1 MKKVFVMVALFGL
14 PIVAYLF
21 FASGVHNFATLPKL
35 SDESVELAG
44 FYDLDGELVDLEQ
57 NISILG
63 FYGSTPSQFSGHAY
77 NLSGKIYDNF
87 YKYLDFQVVILVPN
101 GTQEEV
107 RELQRQL
114 HDITNPLK
122 WKFAFGEPQ
131 AIQSF
136 YNTLKTDQELSEE
149 LATPYVFIIDK
160 DARQRGRTDDEDKG
174 MMYSYDTRS
183 VAELDDKMDDDVK
196 VLLAE
201 YRMAL
206 KKNNTSINQ
215 E

>member
-1 MKKVFVMVALFGL
+1 MVALFGL

-21 FASGVHNFATLPKL
+21 FASGVHNFATLSL
-35 SDESVELAG
+35 LGEERVELTG
-44 FYDLDGELVDLEQ
+44 FYDLDGEVVDLEQ

-63 FYGSTPSQFSGHAY
+63 FYGTAPLEFSGHAY

-107 RELQRQL
+107 RDLERQL
-114 HDITNPLK
+114 HEITNPLK
-122 WKFAFGEPQ
+122 WKFAFGEPE
-131 AIQSF
+131 AIESF
-136 YNTLKTDQELSEE
+136 YNTLETDFLLSEN
-149 LATPYVFIIDK
+149 LSTPYVFILDK
-160 DARQRGRTDDEDKG
+160 DSRQRGRINDEDKG
-174 MMYSYDTRS
+174 MMCGYDTRS

-206 KKNNTSINQ
+206 KKNNTNINP
-215 E
+215 